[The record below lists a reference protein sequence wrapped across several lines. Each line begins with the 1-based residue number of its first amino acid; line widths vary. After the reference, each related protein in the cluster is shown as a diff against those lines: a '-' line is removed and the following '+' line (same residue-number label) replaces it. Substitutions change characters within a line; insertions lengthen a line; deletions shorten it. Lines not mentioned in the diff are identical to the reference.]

1 MKITEVST
9 TVLFYPDA
17 KPIQDSTIPTPPPGA
32 GGRGQL
38 FVHIRTDEG
47 IEGLGIGQ
55 SSPGVR
61 EVVESGL
68 SGLLVGQDPFNIEKL
83 WNDMFWHVRGYGRKG
98 VAFCALSAVDI
109 GLWDLK
115 AKALG
120 LPLYRLLGP
129 YTDSVPIY
137 GSGGWTNFSEEELV
151 AEMTAYVDL
160 GIPRVKMKVGKDFG
174 RSEREDIQRLA
185 AVRNAVGDDVTIYID
200 ANNGYY
206 PKQAIYMAKEFE
218 QFQVGWFEE
227 PVLADDIQGLA
238 EISHAINIPVATG
251 EHEYTKYGF
260 RELIAAGGAD
270 IVQPDVGRVGG
281 VTEWMKVAH
290 MAHGFNLPVAPHA
303 VQLVHLHV
311 ACATPNLKVVE
322 YMNTALEVDRIWY
335 TEIPDQK
342 DGMWSPFPDKPGL
355 GLELNPEAVERYAV
369 RPTPP
374 TGPEVVPPPE
384 PVERPADPFGF
395 PPRPIEPP
403 PGPPEAT
410 QPD

>member
-1 MKITEVST
+1 MKITDVTT
-9 TVLFYPDA
+9 TVLFYPDTR
-17 KPIQDSTIPTPPPGA
+17 PIQDATIPMPPPGS
-32 GGRGQL
+32 GGRRQL

-47 IEGLGIGQ
+47 VEGLGIGQ
-55 SSPGVR
+55 GSPGVR
-61 EVVESGL
+61 QVVDEGL
-68 SGLLVGQDPFNIEKL
+68 KDLLVGQDPFNIEKL

-98 VAFCALSAVDI
+98 IAFCALSAVDI

-120 LPLYRLLGP
+120 VPLYRLLGP
-129 YTDSVPIY
+129 YTDSVPVY
-137 GSGGWTNFSEEELV
+137 GSGGWTNFSETELV
-151 AEMTAYVDL
+151 AEMTDYVAQ

-174 RSEREDIQRLA
+174 KSEREDIQRLA
-185 AVRNAVGDDVTIYID
+185 AVRKAVGDDVAIYVD

-227 PVLADDIQGLA
+227 PVLADDVRGLA
-238 EISHAINIPVATG
+238 EIREAISIPVATG

-260 RELIAAGGAD
+260 RELIASGGAD

-303 VQLVHLHV
+303 VQLVHLHL

-322 YMNTALEVDRIWY
+322 YMNTSLEGDRVWY
-335 TEIPDQK
+335 TEFPQQK
-342 DGMWSPFPDKPGL
+342 DGMWSPLPDRPGL
-355 GLELNPEAVERYAV
+355 GLELNPQAVERWAV
-369 RPTPP
+369 
-374 TGPEVVPPPE
+374 
-384 PVERPADPFGF
+384 
-395 PPRPIEPP
+395 
-403 PGPPEAT
+403 
-410 QPD
+410 